1 MQAPHSQSTRRA
13 ALCRLAALFVAA
25 GALAACDK
33 HSAQEVPESYGHGSA
48 HEDSADQKS
57 FTDHSVDSNVDPKAP
72 RHYSDTQGTAA
83 IPGDEPAATAA
94 PSPAPAGT
102 PAGHFF

>member
-1 MQAPHSQSTRRA
+1 MQAPHPKSTRRA
-13 ALCRLAALFVAA
+13 ALRQLVASFVVA

-48 HEDSADQKS
+48 HADAAGRES
-57 FTDHSVDSNVDPKAP
+57 YSDHRVDSNGEK
-72 RHYSDTQGTAA
+72 HFSDTQGTAA
-83 IPGDEPAATAA
+83 VPGAEPAATAQ

>member
-1 MQAPHSQSTRRA
+1 MQAPHPQSTRRA
-13 ALCRLAALFVAA
+13 TLRLLAACCAVA

-33 HSAQEVPESYGHGSA
+33 HSAEEVPESYGHGSA
-48 HEDSADQKS
+48 HANAAGHESY
-57 FTDHSVDSNVDPKAP
+57 TDHRVDSSGDQ
-72 RHYSDTQGTAA
+72 HFSDTQGTAA
-83 IPGDEPAATAA
+83 IPGAEPAATAQ